1 LAVNR
6 TQVTNLISHIPPW
19 CHTCTLNSHTCNNM
33 QTNKAEAGN
42 LNINQNFNTV
52 IVSKLILLIEPFHG
66 AERENWRFYLGN

>member
-1 LAVNR
+1 
-6 TQVTNLISHIPPW
+6 
-19 CHTCTLNSHTCNNM
+19 M